1 VIKAVPEDF
10 IVEERAE
17 LPLQPEGEHRVY
29 LLKKR
34 RWNTLDLIHHLSR
47 SLDLP
52 STLFAYGGKKDKHG
66 LTSQFI
72 TIRNPGDFSRKG
84 GDFSLE
90 SRGFMD
96 RPMGPDLIAG
106 NAFTV
111 TIRDLEE
118 ISLLELNLEQV
129 RKTGFPNFFDDQ
141 RFRSYDP
148 ERGFFAEKILRRHW
162 NGALQVYLTSS
173 GPGDSRAER
182 ERKAALFRNW
192 KDWPLLL
199 NLAEDP
205 DEKRIFGFLN
215 EHPKNLARALQRIRQ
230 EEVAMQYA
238 AFQSHLWNESLR
250 RLIRLK
256 VKNRL
261 ERPGREGG
269 YLFWG
274 DLDNESFS
282 YFNTLEI
289 PTAAAKMVFVDHL
302 SRSLF
307 ENLLKEKELSS
318 GLFRTKALRRVYFRS
333 FQRKALVFPGEL
345 RLLSSGEDELYPGK
359 KKWAISFFLPRGSY
373 GTMLIKRLSL
383 KPAG

>member
-17 LPLQPEGEHRVY
+17 LPLRPEGEHRVY
-29 LLKKR
+29 ILKKR

-47 SLDLP
+47 SLGLP

-72 TIRNPGDFSRKG
+72 TVRNSADFSREG
-84 GDFSLE
+84 TDFSLE
-90 SRGFMD
+90 SRGLMD
-96 RPMGPDLIAG
+96 RPMGPDLIVG

-118 ISLLELNLEQV
+118 ISLLEFNLEQV

-148 ERGFFAEKILRRHW
+148 ERGFFAEKILKRHW
-162 NGALQVYLTSS
+162 NGALQIYLTSS
-173 GPGDSRAER
+173 GPEDTRAER
-182 ERKAALFRNW
+182 ERKAALFKNW

-199 NLAEDP
+199 SLAESP
-205 DEKRIFGFLN
+205 LEKRIFGFLN
-215 EHPKNLARALQRIRQ
+215 DHPKDLDLALQRIRE
-230 EEVAMQYA
+230 EEVAMLYA

-256 VKNRL
+256 VKSSL
-261 ERPGREGG
+261 EAPGREGG
-269 YLFWG
+269 YLFWR
-274 DLDNESFS
+274 DLDYEAFSF
-282 YFNTLEI
+282 FQTLEI
-289 PTAAAKMVFVDHL
+289 PTAAAKMAFIDHF

-307 ENLLKEKELSS
+307 EDILKEKGLSP

-333 FQRKALVFPGEL
+333 FQRKALVFPAEL
-345 RLLSSGEDELYPGK
+345 RLLSSGEDERHPGK
-359 KKWAISFFLPRGSY
+359 KKWTISFFLPRGAY
-373 GTMLIKRLSL
+373 GTMLVKRLSL